1 MNRFAIYAVIICAFI
16 GGFSGIIIKYM
27 SMTAGAI
34 VWLRTV
40 IPAFIFGV
48 WIVRSRS
55 LFIKCNSRKM
65 IIASFINACRMYLF
79 ILAFQHTT
87 ISNVMI
93 LFYSWPIFVNILSV
107 FFFKER
113 MSKKQLLFLMMAFVG
128 LIILSSNRTIDHKNK
143 GDYIG
148 VLAALCSAIGYAVNV
163 MIFKSEMNNYT
174 KHEIIF
180 YQNIM
185 SALIFLPFFI
195 IDFPNL
201 TGYDMGWG
209 TLLGILVGTI
219 AVSLFFYGLRYL
231 KASVTSSIMYIEV
244 LSGTILGYF
253 FFKDTLNANMVIGGI
268 LIVLSSFY
276 IMRESKKNVDI

>member
-1 MNRFAIYAVIICAFI
+1 MNKSAIYAVIICALI
-16 GGFSGIIIKYM
+16 GGSSGIIVKYM
-27 SMTAGAI
+27 SITVGAI

-48 WIVRSRS
+48 WIVKSRS
-55 LFIKCNSRKM
+55 LFTKHNPKKM
-65 IIASFINACRMYLF
+65 IMASFINACRMYLF

-93 LFYSWPIFVNILSV
+93 LFYSWPIFVNVLSI

-113 MSKKQLLFLMMAFVG
+113 MGKKQLLFLMMAFIG
-128 LIILSSNRTIDHKNK
+128 LIMLSSNGAIGHDNK
-143 GDYIG
+143 EDYIG
-148 VLAALCSAIGYAVNV
+148 ILAALCSAIGYATNV
-163 MIFKSEMNNYT
+163 IIFKSEMNNYT

-185 SALIFLPFFI
+185 SAFIFLPFFI
-195 IDFPNL
+195 IDFSNV
-201 TGYDMGWG
+201 TGYDIGWG

-219 AVSLFFYGLRYL
+219 AVSLFFYGLRHL

-244 LSGTILGYF
+244 LSGTILGYL

-268 LIVLSSFY
+268 LILLSSFY
-276 IMRESKKNVDI
+276 IMKESKKK